1 MREWSSMGE
10 DRWSVDEAWTLLK
23 ECRSTLAVVLAVLLT
38 AVTTLSFTVR
48 AAEGVAAETA
58 AIGELGGELE
68 RAAVPAVD
76 AGMVERQ
83 ARRALVQRVRANW
96 REPTGVQPN
105 LADYPDIT
113 VDVSLADQM
122 VYVRS
127 AGTEIYRMVAST
139 GIDDSTPHGTFVTN
153 GDRDDHFYTA
163 RDHMGGD
170 YWTRIT
176 GVYLFHSVPTREDA
190 GDYIEDQAVLLGE
203 PASHGCVRLTVA
215 DAKWVYEQL
224 PKGTRVTIS

>member
-1 MREWSSMGE
+1 MRDGRWLVETARMVMG
-10 DRWSVDEAWTLLK
+10 TG
-23 ECRSTLAVVLAVLLT
+23 RSALASALAVTLAIVA
-38 AVTTLSFTVR
+38 TLSFVVR
-48 AAEGVAAETA
+48 DAHEDGGGMIAAAMAVAAD
-58 AIGELGGELE
+58 GMELD
-68 RAAVPAVD
+68 RSAVPAVSQS
-76 AGMVERQ
+76 MVERR
-83 ARRALVQRVRANW
+83 ARAALVQRVRANW
-96 REPTGVQPN
+96 REPTGVQPD
-105 LADYPDIT
+105 LAAYPDIT

-153 GDRDDHFYTA
+153 GQGGDHFYTE
-163 RDHMGGD
+163 RDHMGAD

-176 GVYLFHSVPTREDA
+176 GVYLFHSVPTRQKA
-190 GDYIEDQAVLLGE
+190 GDYIEDQAVRLGE